1 MFLEEAKMRRAHEA
15 SNQILKDEL
24 VKVYKK
30 MDQERQARI
39 QGESVMKLLTG
50 IHKENAENTTRIEN
64 QLRQADHECNV
75 LKAGTLPLHRGQPAR
90 RALVARLVLYIL
102 AKPPTES

>member
-1 MFLEEAKMRRAHEA
+1 MFLEEARMRRAHEA

-39 QGESVMKLLTG
+39 QGESVMKLLTDRQNFHHG
-50 IHKENAENTTRIEN
+50 YLGVNPWTVMGAKARAIQAGASQNHLLMIHDLRWTR
-64 QLRQADHECNV
+64 RQ
-75 LKAGTLPLHRGQPAR
+75 
-90 RALVARLVLYIL
+90 
-102 AKPPTES
+102 